1 MTSWVFFLMTVDVTT
16 ATHVRWDVLVFIKT
30 EWNRDELL
38 KTLFHPLFITDSIV
52 AQDEVEAGFCVGTL
66 THDVL
71 KMYYGFRV
79 LANADKNQA
88 DVLHD
93 LHLQLFESVGD
104 LIQCLLVQLDG
115 FHVILLLHIDV
126 GHTDI
131 KTPWRGS
138 TYRRRSGKT
147 TDKVQLTDPY
157 HCR

>member
-1 MTSWVFFLMTVDVTT
+1 MTADIWNWNQAAT
-16 ATHVRWDVLVFIKT
+16 ATHIRRDVLVFIKA

-38 KTLFHPLFITDSIV
+38 ETLFHPLFITDGIV
-52 AQDEVEAGFCVGTL
+52 AQDQVVAGFCVGTL

-71 KMYYGFRV
+71 KIDDGFRV
-79 LANADKNQA
+79 LANVDKNQA

-131 KTPWRGS
+131 KTTWSSS
-138 TYRRRSGKT
+138 TDSRSSEKT
-147 TDKVQLTDPY
+147 TDKVHLTQTY